1 MTSAIEYATVLDT
14 NVVRA
19 MTFSDMVEKAGAAEL
34 APESMEQ
41 AQEFIRLLA
50 SSLCHVTRAHLDL
63 IGAVKR
69 EHEAR

>member
-14 NVVRA
+14 NVVRS
-19 MTFSDMVEKAGAAEL
+19 MTLAHQCEKAGAAEL
-34 APESMEQ
+34 APETMEQ

-50 SSLCHVTRAHLDL
+50 SALTHVTRAHLDL